1 MNYRKRPS
9 ANNRDLLKYAS
20 LGSQILVLLA
30 LTVFAGLKADQWLHT
45 SPLFACALPLFAL
58 VGVFIKTYR
67 DTSRKK

>member
-20 LGSQILVLLA
+20 MGSQILVLLA

-45 SPLFACALPLFAL
+45 SPLFACALPLLSL
-58 VGVFIKTYR
+58 VGVFVKTYR